1 MWYIAM
7 WCDDMVCFVLLYVH
21 IYIHICTIQLTWYS
35 LTGSSIL
42 GIIWVYSWILLVLLR
57 PPQVGFWRVGI
68 VEIWVL
74 VSSELPSCK
83 DFSIF
88 LGVAV
93 FPFLFS
99 IYVFQLSEFTNV
111 RKRPWSKTVSKLQK
125 CFSVAFRVSF
135 ILKPPKPPNGT
146 WPQIMSIPKKNQ
158 QKNMIE
164 LLDKLGWYVFFLMSL
179 FDTPHHRHPQETV
192 GVCAWQPLWCRRH
205 HRHLGLH
212 GLEAQDM
219 EEGDTPGTPKPPCA
233 TQILVMAAIGTMV
246 FHGLSTSFMVFH
258 GLSIPLLHQNPRC
271 WYHRI

>member
-1 MWYIAM
+1 MLIYLPIVIWIWPEKSWFSELCLRAVFQVLCLLSVCSWKCYQNCLKNVSNLRECLIVSVCLSKATRKPPGRSMKKGSTDSKTYNVLQMEICIYVM
-7 WCDDMVCFVLLYVH
+7 WCDVMWCSLMWFNVMWCELFCNVMWCDILQCDVMIWYVLFCCTYIY

-99 IYVFQLSEFTNV
+99 TYVFSIV
-111 RKRPWSKTVSKLQK
+111 RIHK
-125 CFSVAFRVSF
+125 CQEETLKQDGFKAAKMLFR
-135 ILKPPKPPNGT
+135 
-146 WPQIMSIPKKNQ
+146 
-158 QKNMIE
+158 
-164 LLDKLGWYVFFLMSL
+164 SL
-179 FDTPHHRHPQETV
+179 
-192 GVCAWQPLWCRRH
+192 
-205 HRHLGLH
+205 
-212 GLEAQDM
+212 
-219 EEGDTPGTPKPPCA
+219 
-233 TQILVMAAIGTMV
+233 
-246 FHGLSTSFMVFH
+246 
-258 GLSIPLLHQNPRC
+258 
-271 WYHRI
+271 